1 MNISPGTGT
10 RLLFKRRCADR
21 DLRPLVF
28 RGSAR
33 LGSEP
38 KVLAETKSACAS
50 WHRFGIMTEIGEIG
64 SGNIRKVKGL
74 DGAHS
79 LDREPFWPLLSTQAQ
94 RPVMIWIPHR
104 TIAGIATKL
113 LFIWLRDSGRVDLTV
128 CNLCN
133 HSYAGGVGTKNW
145 QIHCHCQSCQLRYT
159 RWCQPLGGQG
169 DGLRAAHSEW

>member
-10 RLLFKRRCADR
+10 RLLFKRRCADL

-94 RPVMIWIPHR
+94 RPV
-104 TIAGIATKL
+104 
-113 LFIWLRDSGRVDLTV
+113 VDDLNPTSH
-128 CNLCN
+128 
-133 HSYAGGVGTKNW
+133 HSRHSHKAAFYLA
-145 QIHCHCQSCQLRYT
+145 
-159 RWCQPLGGQG
+159 P
-169 DGLRAAHSEW
+169 GLRAG